1 MKREIKK
8 ATPKKGM
15 ANQKTF
21 FIKTEQDVA
30 KGAIL
35 LRQYSSPV

>member
-1 MKREIKK
+1 MRKGIKR

-30 KGAIL
+30 KGIIL
-35 LRQYSSPV
+35 LQQYSSPV

>member
-1 MKREIKK
+1 MKIKTKK

-21 FIKTEQDVA
+21 FRKAEQDVA
-30 KGAIL
+30 KEAIF